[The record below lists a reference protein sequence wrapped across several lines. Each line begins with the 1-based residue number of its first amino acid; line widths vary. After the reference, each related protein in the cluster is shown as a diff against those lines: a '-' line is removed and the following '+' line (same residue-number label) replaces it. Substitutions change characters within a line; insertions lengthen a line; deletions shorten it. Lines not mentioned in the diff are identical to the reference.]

1 MAATRN
7 FRRSRP
13 PCDGEVVRRT
23 TYVQFLPSKKRLK
36 NISSRH
42 PVGNCPLSTQ
52 SLYLLKTVR
61 LSNESWALSIKDLII
76 DISDS
81 ANKKCSL

>member
-13 PCDGEVVRRT
+13 PCDGEAVRRT
-23 TYVQFLPSKKRLK
+23 TYAQFLPSKKRLK

-42 PVGNCPLSTQ
+42 PVGSCPLSTQ
-52 SLYLLKTVR
+52 SLYLLKTV
-61 LSNESWALSIKDLII
+61 SNESLALSIKDLIK
-76 DISDS
+76 DIR
-81 ANKKCSL
+81 KY